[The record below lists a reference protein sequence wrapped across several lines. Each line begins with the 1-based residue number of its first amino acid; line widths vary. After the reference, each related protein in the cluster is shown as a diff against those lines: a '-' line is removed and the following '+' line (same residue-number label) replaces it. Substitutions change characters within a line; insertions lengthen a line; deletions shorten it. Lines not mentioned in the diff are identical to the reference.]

1 MSLDLQWWGRLA
13 GLLAVEATLVVAI
26 AWLAARWLRSPQMQ
40 RAVWQAALLGIALL
54 WVAELAGARGQLARW
69 LPAERPRRTLSVRV
83 LDAPHTEPVTEPF
96 LFEPTEAPLPTVTPP
111 RSVWWPGWL
120 WLAGLTLLT
129 GRLALSRAWLMWC
142 VWRSHGGDS
151 GTGQR
156 ASGSVRSQKAV
167 APRCDASA
175 LQDADACSAA
185 PDDTGAMVARLRR
198 QLGLRRLR
206 LLVWP
211 RLRGPV
217 AFGVLRPTVALPED
231 FRTRF
236 SPAQCEAMLAHE
248 LAHLAARDPQW
259 LTLADLVCALAWWH
273 PAVWWAR
280 RQFRSACESAADE
293 AAALVP
299 DGRAALAESLVTFG
313 RELAS
318 PRWARGIGVAG
329 DGLKSQLARRVKVLL
344 HASDGWCAV
353 RPARMWATRLGAT
366 GVVAALVL
374 APWPGVNGA
383 GLVPLLA
390 AVKAA
395 ERTTPSGAESQVA
408 AADKTK
414 PLATVSD
421 VLRDPQFR
429 AVVDGLAAA
438 GPSRSAQSELP
449 APGAIAEP
457 KPREMTNAF
466 VSQSGLGL
474 FDHMDLELKRG
485 RITVGFLEARQRAA
499 ASGPVQSASMETLL
513 VEPHSS
519 AYVQL
524 HRSDE
529 AAAQTLMQDSV
540 RLMEAGQFDSAEARF
555 RAAQHLAPSN
565 EIDVLGDS
573 AAPETDEAAAQKLIQ
588 DGVRRM
594 EARQFDSAEA
604 RFRAALYLAPSDA
617 LANHY
622 LALNRANRDTPVPA
636 SQPKPKPVSTER
648 DRISAKLQ
656 EIVLPEVDLP
666 PGTLGEAV
674 RQLQDLARRHDPEKR
689 GMNFLIKADDPVPSI
704 DPATGQPFADR
715 PDLDKTIIRLNG
727 VLHDVTLGAALSA
740 LTNASA
746 TPVAWSV
753 EDHAVVFHRPTM
765 VTLYT
770 RIFRVPA
777 TEFRG
782 QLTLF
787 LPPGET
793 NLAVAIRA
801 FCATN
806 GVSFPPIAGRG
817 AGGEGTATPPS
828 EQKAVFFND
837 AKGLLFVRA
846 TVEDLDR
853 IEHAIQSLDLPADD
867 FLRRDEAALQV
878 ALQATKQADLDA
890 ASVFSAQGKDSPQAA
905 QATERYRDA
914 KERVQLF
921 EQILATDKELG
932 SLRTRYKDGHPKV
945 REALARRSELSARI
959 KSSAGTTTLP
969 SAPTWAAA
977 TPQIALEVQF
987 AEITER
993 GSDDLGLDWLFGQS
1007 PTNNPALQSGPATNL
1022 LTEPGSPSGQNLR
1035 VDLLRTEGQS
1045 ATLTKDQFVA
1055 LRKRLEDRAGVEFL
1069 TTPKILTESGRQ
1081 ARISVGDARTIVSG
1095 VGTTQG
1101 SATNQAGIN
1110 YQTEQI
1116 ATGPSVDLVGTVE
1129 GGTTRLAIVAKVT
1142 EFLGYDQP
1150 KPGQE
1155 VKAASPGG
1163 KPVKGVMPLPHLRV
1177 RSTQADVSAGAG
1189 ETVVL
1194 RGPLVSDTVRMV
1206 DKVVGLGDLPLLG
1219 RLFRT
1224 ESTNNVRKRLYVF
1237 VTPTRVSATGER
1249 Q

>member
-1 MSLDLQWWGRLA
+1 MNPSLSFWSSLT
-13 GLLAVEATLVVAI
+13 GLLATEATLVVAI

-120 WLAGLTLLT
+120 WLIGLTLLT

-142 VWRSHGGDS
+142 VWRPHGRDPS
-151 GTGQR
+151 VLRRVSVLECVRLAAAFVRRTCAR
-156 ASGSVRSQKAV
+156 TSTSPVRSPKA
-167 APRCDASA
+167 ASPLRSATA
-175 LQDADACSAA
+175 LQDADACSSA
-185 PDDTGAMVARLRR
+185 PDDTGATVARLRR
-198 QLGLRRLR
+198 PLGLRRVR

-248 LAHLAARDPQW
+248 LAHLAARDPLW

-280 RQFRSACESAADE
+280 RQLRSACESAADE

-344 HASDGWCAV
+344 HASGGWCAV
-353 RPARMWATRLGAT
+353 RPARMWATRFGAA

-383 GLVPLLA
+383 GLAPLLA
-390 AVKAA
+390 AVEAV
-395 ERTTPSGAESQVA
+395 E
-408 AADKTK
+408 
-414 PLATVSD
+414 TVS
-421 VLRDPQFR
+421 PR
-429 AVVDGLAAA
+429 ATNTTGTLPWVREHIEPGHPEIRVTDYLVPVHDSGNQSVKLPLLD
-438 GPSRSAQSELP
+438 PSRSDA
-449 APGAIAEP
+449 
-457 KPREMTNAF
+457 TN
-466 VSQSGLGL
+466 VLGL
-474 FDHMDLELKRG
+474 FDHMDLELKGGPR
-485 RITVGFLEARQRAA
+485 TVGILEARQRAS
-499 ASGPVQSASMETLL
+499 ASSPVLPASMETLL
-513 VEPHSS
+513 VEPQNSV
-519 AYVQL
+519 YVQL
-524 HRSDE
+524 RRRDE
-529 AAAQTLMQDSV
+529 AAAQTLIQAGL
-540 RLMEAGQFDSAEARF
+540 RL
-555 RAAQHLAPSN
+555 
-565 EIDVLGDS
+565 
-573 AAPETDEAAAQKLIQ
+573 
-588 DGVRRM
+588 M

-604 RFRAALYLAPSDA
+604 RFRAALSLAPSNA
-617 LANHY
+617 
-622 LALNRANRDTPVPA
+622 
-636 SQPKPKPVSTER
+636 
-648 DRISAKLQ
+648 
-656 EIVLPEVDLP
+656 
-666 PGTLGEAV
+666 EAAW
-674 RQLQDLARRHDPEKR
+674 RLQDLAR
-689 GMNFLIKADDPVPSI
+689 
-704 DPATGQPFADR
+704 
-715 PDLDKTIIRLNG
+715 
-727 VLHDVTLGAALSA
+727 
-740 LTNASA
+740 
-746 TPVAWSV
+746 
-753 EDHAVVFHRPTM
+753 
-765 VTLYT
+765 
-770 RIFRVPA
+770 
-777 TEFRG
+777 
-782 QLTLF
+782 
-787 LPPGET
+787 
-793 NLAVAIRA
+793 
-801 FCATN
+801 
-806 GVSFPPIAGRG
+806 
-817 AGGEGTATPPS
+817 
-828 EQKAVFFND
+828 
-837 AKGLLFVRA
+837 
-846 TVEDLDR
+846 
-853 IEHAIQSLDLPADD
+853 
-867 FLRRDEAALQV
+867 
-878 ALQATKQADLDA
+878 
-890 ASVFSAQGKDSPQAA
+890 
-905 QATERYRDA
+905 
-914 KERVQLF
+914 
-921 EQILATDKELG
+921 
-932 SLRTRYKDGHPKV
+932 
-945 REALARRSELSARI
+945 
-959 KSSAGTTTLP
+959 
-969 SAPTWAAA
+969 APTN
-977 TPQIALEVQF
+977 IELEVQF

-1022 LTEPGSPSGQNLR
+1022 LTEAGSPSGPNLR

-1045 ATLTKDQFVA
+1045 ATLTEAQFAA
-1055 LRKRLEDRAGVEFL
+1055 LRKRLEGRSGVEFVAA
-1069 TTPKILTESGRQ
+1069 PKLITQSGRQ
-1081 ARISVGDARTIVSG
+1081 ARIAVSDMRNIVSG

-1110 YQTEQI
+1110 YQTEPI

-1224 ESTNNVRKRLYVF
+1224 QSTNNVRKRLYVF
-1237 VTPTRVSATGER
+1237 VTPTEVTSAGER
-1249 Q
+1249 RAAAPKPTVLTVSITATAPQFRFGDQAVTEAALPARLVAAFKADPSLVLRIRDSSDAPPAEMVRLLDAARTAGITCFDFASEPSAPPSPGR